1 MYYVP
6 ATEDMRKQTGV
17 PFGIVLSPL
26 AKVAKDEIEP
36 PVTDFGPSGI
46 LAKNIREIN
55 TSQIFFYVKSI
66 LFLFFRTCSLHEM
79 QSLHVFFDAIY

>member
-36 PVTDFGPSGI
+36 PVTDFGPSGMAQCGNLRNFPSIQI
-46 LAKNIREIN
+46 LREIN
-55 TSQIFFYVKSI
+55 
-66 LFLFFRTCSLHEM
+66 CS
-79 QSLHVFFDAIY
+79 